1 LENKIVHVAIDG
13 PVASGKTS
21 VGKELANIL
30 GFLFLDTG
38 VMYRA
43 VTWAVLENKIQPSDE
58 IAVTKLVEK
67 LEIQIRQPT
76 IDDGRMNDILVDEI
90 DVTWKIRQP
99 AVNNSV
105 SEVSQYAGVREILTK
120 KQREIAQ
127 NKNIIMVGRDIG
139 TVVLPSANVKIF
151 LVASVSERIQRR
163 FKEEELRGSKISL
176 GEILKNVQHRDQID
190 TMRTIAPLIPADN
203 AIIIK
208 TDGKTVEMVA
218 SEIIEIINENK

>member
-1 LENKIVHVAIDG
+1 MEKKIVHVAIDG

-67 LEIQIRQPT
+67 LDIQIRQPT

-105 SEVSQYAGVREILTK
+105 SEVSQYASVREILTK

-151 LVASVSERIQRR
+151 LDASVSERVQRR

-176 GEILKNVQHRDQID
+176 GEILKNVRHRDQID